1 MNDDCSVEYA
11 NFIETLSEESFN
23 RLVLEYEKEYWDTN
37 DVILNNGP
45 YDGGND
51 IVVVIEKKE
60 LKNTIQVTV
69 QKDYSNKL
77 QKDLD
82 KALTNYKKYSYNP
95 VLDFF
100 VSCKISPR
108 KKNELKRN
116 ASRDKGLSLNIYD
129 ANYFASEAINYQSIR
144 ETIAILHKEM
154 FPNIVEEKKLD
165 NGTKV
170 LYDTLSLSKKVNS
183 LKTNFVQSL
192 ILSYLYQNPSS
203 TIKQMFDSL
212 KSVFYNNLKFDWF
225 GSIIGKL
232 KIQGLVSDIGDFNP
246 KQYVLAEHYRMEI
259 RDIELKSQLAEQQ
272 LRKDIIDVLSCYG
285 EMNHID
291 EIASRLYALY
301 DENYKLDET
310 EFMKKEKDKK
320 IKTSYQS
327 LIRSLE
333 EIGVEHSESSNVA
346 NKLLEICSNN
356 NFINKVSV
364 SKMFLTLFKSQK
376 LEAYLSDNPRDVY
389 FDTQVLLRIIC
400 SKSNIE
406 EFEDESYNDINFL
419 FKSITQSSVPINMYT
434 TEGYVSETAG
444 HIIEAIRLERFLDLP
459 YIRSMGRSKNV
470 IFNLFL
476 EFRTN
481 DPKLRF
487 SDFIKDSFDID
498 ISNMLYED
506 SKGLMAKLCRTLR
519 NRFQLLNIRVLPVP
533 KFDNYEKYKKEY
545 ETIYSF
551 ILAEEKIFKS
561 PTALYNDLKTIL
573 LLSKDYEPTADSD
586 FREPFLITWDQSFY
600 RIRKEMNEHF
610 SELGE
615 WYIYT
620 PLKFAN
626 TLSVLNFKID
636 AKAINYNI
644 VSIVEDR
651 FNLSNDSISF
661 MDLLNSFYL
670 DKDISGWTLAGRLSK
685 MRQDLIDEQAD
696 DSLNDATLPIDEFLM
711 NVYQYYNNPNNS
723 QNYRGFVDLF
733 TNNDFADDIIS
744 IINEYMD
751 VKFDVNI
758 IKKFDALI
766 DRSVNMSNL

>member
-154 FPNIVEEKKLD
+154 FPNIAEEKKLD

-246 KQYVLAEHYRMEI
+246 KQYVLAEHYRMETYMNG
-259 RDIELKSQLAEQQ
+259 
-272 LRKDIIDVLSCYG
+272 LSPKG
-285 EMNHID
+285 MKNGINH
-291 EIASRLYALY
+291 
-301 DENYKLDET
+301 
-310 EFMKKEKDKK
+310 
-320 IKTSYQS
+320 
-327 LIRSLE
+327 
-333 EIGVEHSESSNVA
+333 
-346 NKLLEICSNN
+346 NN
-356 NFINKVSV
+356 
-364 SKMFLTLFKSQK
+364 
-376 LEAYLSDNPRDVY
+376 
-389 FDTQVLLRIIC
+389 
-400 SKSNIE
+400 
-406 EFEDESYNDINFL
+406 
-419 FKSITQSSVPINMYT
+419 
-434 TEGYVSETAG
+434 
-444 HIIEAIRLERFLDLP
+444 
-459 YIRSMGRSKNV
+459 
-470 IFNLFL
+470 
-476 EFRTN
+476 
-481 DPKLRF
+481 
-487 SDFIKDSFDID
+487 
-498 ISNMLYED
+498 
-506 SKGLMAKLCRTLR
+506 
-519 NRFQLLNIRVLPVP
+519 
-533 KFDNYEKYKKEY
+533 
-545 ETIYSF
+545 
-551 ILAEEKIFKS
+551 
-561 PTALYNDLKTIL
+561 
-573 LLSKDYEPTADSD
+573 
-586 FREPFLITWDQSFY
+586 
-600 RIRKEMNEHF
+600 
-610 SELGE
+610 
-615 WYIYT
+615 
-620 PLKFAN
+620 
-626 TLSVLNFKID
+626 
-636 AKAINYNI
+636 
-644 VSIVEDR
+644 
-651 FNLSNDSISF
+651 
-661 MDLLNSFYL
+661 
-670 DKDISGWTLAGRLSK
+670 
-685 MRQDLIDEQAD
+685 
-696 DSLNDATLPIDEFLM
+696 
-711 NVYQYYNNPNNS
+711 
-723 QNYRGFVDLF
+723 
-733 TNNDFADDIIS
+733 
-744 IINEYMD
+744 
-751 VKFDVNI
+751 
-758 IKKFDALI
+758 
-766 DRSVNMSNL
+766 

>member
-406 EFEDESYNDINFL
+406 EFEDESYNDIVM
-419 FKSITQSSVPINMYT
+419 FK
-434 TEGYVSETAG
+434 
-444 HIIEAIRLERFLDLP
+444 
-459 YIRSMGRSKNV
+459 K
-470 IFNLFL
+470 
-476 EFRTN
+476 
-481 DPKLRF
+481 
-487 SDFIKDSFDID
+487 
-498 ISNMLYED
+498 
-506 SKGLMAKLCRTLR
+506 
-519 NRFQLLNIRVLPVP
+519 
-533 KFDNYEKYKKEY
+533 
-545 ETIYSF
+545 
-551 ILAEEKIFKS
+551 
-561 PTALYNDLKTIL
+561 
-573 LLSKDYEPTADSD
+573 
-586 FREPFLITWDQSFY
+586 
-600 RIRKEMNEHF
+600 
-610 SELGE
+610 
-615 WYIYT
+615 
-620 PLKFAN
+620 
-626 TLSVLNFKID
+626 
-636 AKAINYNI
+636 
-644 VSIVEDR
+644 
-651 FNLSNDSISF
+651 
-661 MDLLNSFYL
+661 
-670 DKDISGWTLAGRLSK
+670 
-685 MRQDLIDEQAD
+685 
-696 DSLNDATLPIDEFLM
+696 
-711 NVYQYYNNPNNS
+711 
-723 QNYRGFVDLF
+723 
-733 TNNDFADDIIS
+733 
-744 IINEYMD
+744 
-751 VKFDVNI
+751 
-758 IKKFDALI
+758 
-766 DRSVNMSNL
+766 